1 MAGSAAKLPK
11 LAGTPEMIFRWR
23 PVRQAY
29 FPKLLALVTVGLG
42 FVLLLALR
50 VEVTAPEKSAPR
62 KAAIIYLQDNAE
74 GRALILR
81 AREGGPFPSRFALSD
96 WQGRAEIENAAL
108 AAVSFQPQP
117 YVPALGDLPTENAV
131 KPLELA
137 AKGLSFFP
145 NREPLPIAPPDVAR
159 LKLAPVLAPLS
170 GITRDA
176 LPVALPS
183 FAGNPDAA
191 ASWRFLVRLNA
202 GGGVEECVSLE
213 KGDEPGA
220 AEMAA
225 WLRRVQFQPELAKPF
240 RWIAVGIGFTNQA
253 VDATDAR

>member
-42 FVLLLALR
+42 FALLLALR
-50 VEVTAPEKSAPR
+50 VEVTAPGKSAPR
-62 KAAIIYLQDNAE
+62 KAAVIYLQDDAD
-74 GRALILR
+74 GQALILR

-96 WQGRAEIENAAL
+96 WQGKAEIENAAL
-108 AAVSFQPQP
+108 EAVRFQPPP
-117 YVPALGDLPTENAV
+117 YLPALGDLPTENSV
-131 KPLELA
+131 QPLELA
-137 AKGLSFFP
+137 AKGISFFP
-145 NREPLPIAPPDVAR
+145 KREPLPVTPLDLNR
-159 LKLAPVLAPLS
+159 LKLAPVLYPLS
-170 GITRDA
+170 GISKDA
-176 LPVALPS
+176 LPVTLPP

-213 KGDEPGA
+213 KGGEPGA

-225 WLRRVQFQPELAKPF
+225 WLRRVQFQPESAEPV
-240 RWIAVGIGFTNQA
+240 RWVAVGIGFTNQA